1 MADFQYPEFSSESA
15 LQFFLPMQPPTVT
28 AQMHKLALRG
38 NRPYFYDPPE
48 LAAAR
53 EKLTAHLARHRPE
66 RPFADVP
73 LRLMVKW
80 CFPATKAHP
89 ADTWRITPPD
99 TDNLQKLFKDCMTR
113 LGFWKD
119 DALVASEIIEKF
131 WSDVPGVFVRIEVL
145 EP

>member
-1 MADFQYPEFSSESA
+1 MADFQYPEFSGESA

-66 RPFADVP
+66 KPFDGA
-73 LRLMVKW
+73 LKLHTIW
-80 CFPATKAHP
+80 CFPITGNHV
-89 ADTWRITPPD
+89 DGEYRISRPD
-99 TDNLQKLFKDCMTR
+99 CSNVIKLFEDCMTR
-113 LGFWKD
+113 LGFWHD
-119 DALVASEIIEKF
+119 DAQIAVSITEKH
-131 WSDVPGVFVRIEVL
+131 WAKLPGIFVRIEEVHK
-145 EP
+145 